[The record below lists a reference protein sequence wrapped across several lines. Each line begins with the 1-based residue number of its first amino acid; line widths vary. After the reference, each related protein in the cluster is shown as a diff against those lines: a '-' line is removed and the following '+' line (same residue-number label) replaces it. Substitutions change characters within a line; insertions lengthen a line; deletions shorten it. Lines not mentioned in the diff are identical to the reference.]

1 MAKKRGSYKSK
12 LRGYAAYSYAYDEM
26 QRKRAAKG
34 YTMAKSKMSQSDWE
48 KAYRTEKTYRE
59 ADVIYGNRKTVG
71 DVNRALIKKETYYT
85 TQAQAKARQQILRKQ
100 GKSSTLAEIRGGAIE
115 PDWEAIEKRRIELNE
130 QYGLSEMQEGRRRK
144 LSKVEKSKL
153 DEINHI
159 ISEEY
164 FYGSK

>member
-1 MAKKRGSYKSK
+1 MAKKRGKYKST
-12 LRGYAAYSYAYDEM
+12 LRGYEAYSYAYDEM

-34 YTMAKSKMSQSDWE
+34 YTMAKPKKSKADWE

-59 ADVIYGNRKTVG
+59 ADVINGNRKTVG
-71 DVNRALIKKETYYT
+71 DINRALIQNQTYHT
-85 TQAQAKARQQILRKQ
+85 TQAQAKARQQIIRKQ
-100 GKSSTLAEIRGGAIE
+100 GKSATLAEIRGGAAE
-115 PDWEAIEKRRIELNE
+115 PDWKAIEDRRKELNE
-130 QYGLSEMQEGRRRK
+130 QYGLSEMQKDHHRK
-144 LSKVEKSKL
+144 LSRVEKSKL